1 MRFLKENCCFMGIM
15 GFLLAILGPF
25 LPFYTMKAGE
35 VTLSNRFI
43 DQSGMIVVVLSFVG
57 LFLLFFKDSKFFL
70 WIPIFN
76 LVITLFDGINDLI
89 SFRGNAQVDAY
100 LNIGFFLVLIGSFFA
115 LMYAILLKDKSRR

>member
-1 MRFLKENCCFMGIM
+1 MRFLKENYCFMGIM
-15 GFLLAILGPF
+15 VVLLAILGSF

>member
-1 MRFLKENCCFMGIM
+1 LKENYCFMGIM
-15 GFLLAILGPF
+15 GFLLAILGSF

>member
-1 MRFLKENCCFMGIM
+1 MRFLKENYCFMGIM
-15 GFLLAILGPF
+15 GFLLAILGSF

-43 DQSGMIVVVLSFVG
+43 DQSGMVVVVLSFVG

-100 LNIGFFLVLIGSFFA
+100 LNICFFLVLIGSFFA

>member
-1 MRFLKENCCFMGIM
+1 MRFLKENYCFMGIM
-15 GFLLAILGPF
+15 GFLLAILGSF

-57 LFLLFFKDSKFFL
+57 FFLLFFKDSKFFL

>member
-1 MRFLKENCCFMGIM
+1 MRFLKENYCFMGIM
-15 GFLLAILGPF
+15 GFLLAILGSF

-57 LFLLFFKDSKFFL
+57 LFLLLFKDSKFFL

>member
-1 MRFLKENCCFMGIM
+1 MRFLKENYCFMGIM
-15 GFLLAILGPF
+15 GFLLAILGSF

>member
-1 MRFLKENCCFMGIM
+1 MRFLKENYCFMGIM
-15 GFLLAILGPF
+15 GFLLAILGSF

-76 LVITLFDGINDLI
+76 LVTTLFDGINDLI

>member
-1 MRFLKENCCFMGIM
+1 MRFLKENYCFMGIM
-15 GFLLAILGPF
+15 GFLLAILGSF

-100 LNIGFFLVLIGSFFA
+100 LNIGFFLVLIGAFFA

>member
-1 MRFLKENCCFMGIM
+1 MRFLKENYCFMGIM
-15 GFLLAILGPF
+15 GFLLAILGSF

-115 LMYAILLKDKSRR
+115 LLYAILLKDKSRR

>member
-1 MRFLKENCCFMGIM
+1 MRFLKENYCFMGIM
-15 GFLLAILGPF
+15 GFLLAILGSF

-57 LFLLFFKDSKFFL
+57 LFLLFFYYFKFFL

>member
-1 MRFLKENCCFMGIM
+1 MRFLKENYCFMGIM
-15 GFLLAILGPF
+15 GFLLAILGSF

-43 DQSGMIVVVLSFVG
+43 DQSGMVVVVLSFVG